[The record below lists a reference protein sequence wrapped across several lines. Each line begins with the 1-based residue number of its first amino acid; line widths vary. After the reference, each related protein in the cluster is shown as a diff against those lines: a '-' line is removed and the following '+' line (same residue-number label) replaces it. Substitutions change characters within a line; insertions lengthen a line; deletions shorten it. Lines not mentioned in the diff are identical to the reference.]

1 MKIKTISILATI
13 PIALIL
19 ALYTYRFGFFFWF
32 EHSKWAEFGSFFG
45 GVIGPVL
52 AFFSLL
58 YLAFQI
64 ELQWKEHKS
73 ARIDA
78 EIKQLEDSISLNTLI
93 LISKLNKEDAQI
105 KVPFSELI
113 LRMYRDKDK
122 MYSEETSGLLRVGL
136 SARSET
142 LVLWANTA
150 SALSN
155 LKKVNESRYAQQL
168 IMVSVQIG
176 YELCAGLDE
185 AVKLATGLNFEWHF
199 GNK

>member
-1 MKIKTISILATI
+1 
-13 PIALIL
+13 
-19 ALYTYRFGFFFWF
+19 
-32 EHSKWAEFGSFFG
+32 
-45 GVIGPVL
+45 
-52 AFFSLL
+52 
-58 YLAFQI
+58 
-64 ELQWKEHKS
+64 
-73 ARIDA
+73 
-78 EIKQLEDSISLNTLI
+78 
-93 LISKLNKEDAQI
+93 
-105 KVPFSELI
+105 
-113 LRMYRDKDK
+113 MYRDKDK

-185 AVKLATGLNFEWHF
+185 VVKLATGLNFEWHF

>member
-64 ELQWKEHKS
+64 ELQWKENKS

-78 EIKQLEDSISLNTLI
+78 GIKNNWKT
-93 LISKLNKEDAQI
+93 
-105 KVPFSELI
+105 
-113 LRMYRDKDK
+113 
-122 MYSEETSGLLRVGL
+122 
-136 SARSET
+136 
-142 LVLWANTA
+142 
-150 SALSN
+150 
-155 LKKVNESRYAQQL
+155 
-168 IMVSVQIG
+168 VS
-176 YELCAGLDE
+176 
-185 AVKLATGLNFEWHF
+185 H
-199 GNK
+199 